1 MALRSLRQLV
11 EPERIVA
18 VAPVE
23 PMPAWARRAE
33 RNLFAAAGEVERYAL
48 GTAGAAPPDRV
59 IAELEQIPPGPFLA
73 LVSLPQPDLPGLLGR
88 LHARGCRAAVLVGG
102 TMPLP
107 ERHAL
112 QAQARGLDLRLLG
125 PTQIGLLLPH
135 LGLSLGAAATLPP
148 PGELAF
154 VAQSDAITTAMLD
167 WAAAR
172 GIGFSLVAA
181 LGDSMEVKLGD
192 LLDHL
197 ALDLQTRFI
206 LLQLEGISDAR
217 RFMSAARA
225 AARAKPVIAIR
236 SGRYTALGDDRD
248 LERLRAHDDAYEAAF
263 RRAGMLRV
271 RRIEELFATAGTLA
285 ASAGHRR
292 SRLRRGR
299 LAIVSNGRGPAL
311 LAADLLAE
319 HGEGPTRT
327 QDLGLEAAPGAFAA
341 AVQPLLRDPACD
353 AVLVLFAPTV
363 VAPPERYAQAVTA
376 LQPQAR
382 DAGRLLL
389 AAWLGDASVQ
399 PARRLLAAA
408 GVPAYATPEA
418 AVQAF
423 LDIVSFKRRQQAL
436 QQVCPS
442 APPGPAPEREAAARL
457 VAAAVASGPL
467 RLDEARARPLLA
479 AYGLPPFATG
489 RPPASSLELVLA
501 MALDSTFG
509 PVLRLAQ
516 GAPGRG
522 LIGPPATALP
532 PLNAALAMAMLQET
546 PLGHTL
552 LRSGDRQ
559 LPEADPVIEALVRL
573 SDLVVDRPEIAGIE
587 LELRLAA
594 ERGLETLSARIDL
607 VPVPP
612 GTDPTGRLAIRPYPV
627 ELEEEVTAEDGQRFR
642 LRPIRPEDAA
652 ALQRGFKRLS
662 ADDVRRRFF
671 APVAELTPE
680 VAARL
685 SQIDYDR
692 ELVLVI
698 EDPASPGD
706 LLGGARIAMDPD
718 RRRAEFA
725 ATIRTDQQGRGL
737 GRLALE
743 RVLEHAR
750 RRGVEEV
757 WGTILADNQA
767 MQGLATDLGLTLR
780 RDPDEPDVV
789 IASKRLAPA

>member
-18 VAPVE
+18 VAPVGA
-23 PMPAWARRAE
+23 MPAWALRAE
-33 RNLFAAAGEVERYAL
+33 RNLFAATTEVERYAV
-48 GTAGAAPPDRV
+48 GTAGAAPSDRV
-59 IAELEQIPPGPFLA
+59 LASLDHLPAGPFLA
-73 LVSLPQPDLPGLLGR
+73 LVSLPQPDLPALLDG
-88 LHARGCRAAVLVGG
+88 LHAHGCRAAVLVGG
-102 TMPLP
+102 AMPLP

-112 QAQARGLDLRLLG
+112 QAQARRLDIRLLG
-125 PTQIGLLLPH
+125 PTQMGLLLPH
-135 LGLSLGAAATLPP
+135 QGLSLGAAAALPP
-148 PGELAF
+148 AGELAF
-154 VAQSDAITTAMLD
+154 LAQSDALTTAMLD
-167 WAAAR
+167 WAAAH
-172 GIGFSLVAA
+172 GIGFSLVAS

-197 ALDLQTRFI
+197 ALDPATRII

-236 SGRYTALGDDRD
+236 SGRYTALGDDHD
-248 LERLRAHDDAYEAAF
+248 PARLRAHDDAYEAAF

-292 SRLRRGR
+292 SRLRQGR

-319 HGEGPTRT
+319 RGHGPART

-353 AVLVLFAPTV
+353 AVLVLFAPAV

-389 AAWLGDASVQ
+389 AAWLGEAAVQ
-399 PARRLLAAA
+399 PARRLLADA

-423 LDIVSFKRRQQAL
+423 LDIVSFKRRQLAL
-436 QQVCPS
+436 QQVCTS
-442 APPGPAPEREAAARL
+442 APPGGAPEREAAAAL
-457 VAAAVASGPL
+457 VGTALAAGL
-467 RLDEARARPLLA
+467 RTLDETRARALLA
-479 AYGLPPFATG
+479 TYGLPPFATAQ
-489 RPPASSLELVLA
+489 PPTGPLELVLA

-522 LIGPPATALP
+522 LIGEPATALP
-532 PLNAALAMAMLQET
+532 PLNGTLALDMLQET
-546 PLGHTL
+546 PLGRTL
-552 LRSGDRQ
+552 LKAGDRQ
-559 LPEADPVIEALVRL
+559 LPEPRPVIEALVRL
-573 SDLVVDRPEIAGIE
+573 SELVVDRPEIAGIE
-587 LELRLAA
+587 LELRLSL
-594 ERGLETLSARIDL
+594 EHGLETLSARIDL
-607 VPVPP
+607 APVPP
-612 GTDPTGRLAIRPYPV
+612 GTDPTARLAIRPYPV
-627 ELEEEVTAEDGQRFR
+627 ELEEEVTTEDGQRFT

-652 ALQRGFKRLS
+652 ALQRGFRRLT

-671 APVAELTPE
+671 APLRELTPE
-680 VAARL
+680 AAARL

-706 LLGGARIAMDPD
+706 LLGGARIIMDPD

-725 ATIRTDQQGRGL
+725 ATIRSDQQGRGL

-743 RVLEHAR
+743 RVLDHAR

-757 WGTILADNQA
+757 WGSILADNQA
-767 MQGLATDLGLTLR
+767 MQGLATDLGLTLG
-780 RDPDEPDVV
+780 RDPDEPDAV
-789 IASKRLAPA
+789 IASKRLVPA